1 MTRIR
6 TRRRHERGFTLIE
19 VMIAVGIITVGSL
32 GILAMQSAT
41 IRGNAEAR
49 QMSMATQRTRTW
61 IDRLER
67 DSLMWNRSGPDP
79 SNRLQTRFLQIVT
92 APNALPTFA
101 APAAV
106 ADTTGALL
114 RSGADFAGRDVE
126 DDAGPTYCTHVELTW
141 AVQGELIRARVR
153 TAFHRQTGNA
163 FAIATQCSTN
173 AAAVTA
179 DLASATPNFR
189 AVTATTLLRW
199 RPL

>member
-1 MTRIR
+1 MTRPRI
-6 TRRRHERGFTLIE
+6 RRRERGFTLIE
-19 VMIAVGIITVGSL
+19 VMISVGIITVGSL
-32 GILAMQSAT
+32 GILAMQTAT

-49 QMSMATQRTRTW
+49 QLSMATQRTRTW

-67 DSLMWNRSGPDP
+67 DALMWNQQGPDP
-79 SNRLQTRFLQIVT
+79 SNRLLTRFLQTVT
-92 APNALPTFA
+92 APTALPTFMP
-101 APAAV
+101 PAAV
-106 ADTTGALL
+106 NDATGALL

-126 DDAGPTYCTHVELTW
+126 DEVGPTYCTHVELTW

-163 FAIATQCSTN
+163 FAIATQCATN

-199 RPL
+199 RPM